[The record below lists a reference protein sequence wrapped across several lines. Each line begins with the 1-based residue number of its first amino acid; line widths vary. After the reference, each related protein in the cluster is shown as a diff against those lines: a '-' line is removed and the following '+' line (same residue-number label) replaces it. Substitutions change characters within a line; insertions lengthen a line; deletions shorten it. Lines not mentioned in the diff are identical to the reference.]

1 MAENVLRFDFLA
13 RDRASATMEHIG
25 KESDGLASKVGK
37 FGKVAA
43 LAIGGAAVGG
53 VLALGK
59 AFKDGVAAAD
69 YYTNVSLKTAAV
81 IKSTGNQAGISV
93 KGVQTLAA
101 SLESLGT
108 TDEELIINSQN
119 VLATFTSIRNVGKN
133 RIFDEA
139 TKSALDMSVALG
151 TNLQGASIQVGKAL
165 NDPIKGVSALSKV
178 GVSFTQGQKDQI
190 KAMVASGHTMDAQ
203 KLILKELNK
212 EFGGAAKAAG
222 SGFGGAVFRAKD
234 AIGDLQRDISMK
246 ALPALTSIA
255 DWVTNT
261 GVPKLKEFTDWMGKT
276 GIPRFVSG
284 MTKARDAAEK
294 VWDKFDFS
302 GVADKIQDQ
311 AKDWGGLIMLGVSV
325 GLQTG
330 DWAELGR
337 ILGGGLQKALGGL
350 GAASGGIVK
359 AVAGVFGD
367 IDWEVLGESVGK
379 TAFPFIVGFS
389 ATLFDGLFKVAK
401 EHPLNTALLIAS
413 IIPVGKLFSAFG
425 PARALLE
432 HLPFGTWIAKAFD
445 HSAAPAFDAI
455 WNFIKFLGRGIAIGF
470 REIFPAA
477 ERSLGK
483 IITDLVDTFKIK
495 GLYAADGARDFVWS
509 LAKGI
514 GRGIGRVVLSIANVV
529 LRMTRPFRNADT
541 WLIGA
546 GRDVLAGLIHGVI
559 DRISTVGRAAI
570 RVGTAITRP
579 FAKAGSWLFQ
589 SGRQLLAG
597 LRNGMFDGVQAAGS
611 WAASVGGK
619 IVRAV
624 KNFFGIHSPSKVFGG
639 IGTNLIQSLFGKM
652 VDHNPVQAITKIFGG
667 MPQALGALV
676 DKSLVSIDNLPGKA
690 MNALSG
696 LGGKFSNIFG
706 GGNGGGAVR
715 LGGVSDAE
723 RWIIMHES
731 GGRTNA
737 RNPTSTAF
745 GLGQLLIANR
755 QHYGKILGVSA
766 NTTDYGSQ
774 LKMFRMYVRDRYGNA
789 ENAER
794 FWKAHHWYDA
804 GGMATGVGY
813 MAKNTLRPERVLS
826 PGQTV
831 AFDRLTRVLD
841 RRSSAVGSAG
851 AGTDIDYAK
860 LGDHVARAFTRAGVQ
875 IKMDGK
881 AVGKIIGKDADL
893 LSRAG

>member
-1 MAENVLRFDFLA
+1 
-13 RDRASATMEHIG
+13 MEHIG

-81 IKSTGNQAGISV
+81 IKSTGNQAHISV

-101 SLESLGT
+101 NLESLGT

-119 VLATFTSIRNVGKN
+119 VLATFTSIRNVGKD

-178 GVSFTQGQKDQI
+178 GVSFTQDQKDVI
-190 KAMVASGHTMDAQ
+190 KSLVTTGKTAEAQ
-203 KLILKELNK
+203 KVILKELNK

-222 SGFGGAVFRAKD
+222 SGFSGAVFRAKD

-246 ALPALTSIA
+246 ALPALTKIA
-255 DWVTNT
+255 DWVTDE
-261 GVPKLKEFTDWMGKT
+261 GVPKLKMFTDWMGST
-276 GIPRFVSG
+276 GVPRLVKGF
-284 MTKARDAAEK
+284 TDARKSAEK
-294 VWDKFDFS
+294 IWNKFDFS
-302 GVADKIQDQ
+302 GVADHITDQ
-311 AKDWGGLIMLGVSV
+311 AKDWGGLIMLGVQV
-325 GLQTG
+325 GLQSG
-330 DWAELGR
+330 DWSELGR

-350 GAASGGIVK
+350 GDAAGGLGGMVVK
-359 AVAGVFGD
+359 VFGQ
-367 IDWEVLGESVGK
+367 IDWEILGESVGK

-389 ATLFDGLFKVAK
+389 ATLFEGFFKVAK

-432 HLPFGTWIAKAFD
+432 KLPFGTWIAKAFD
-445 HSAAPAFDAI
+445 HSAAPAFDGI
-455 WNFIKFLGRGIAIGF
+455 WNFIKFIGRGIQAGF
-470 REIFPAA
+470 REVFPAV
-477 ERSLGK
+477 ERNLGRV
-483 IITDLVDTFKIK
+483 ITDVIDTLKIK
-495 GLYAADGARDFVWS
+495 GLYIIDAARDFIEGI
-509 LAKGI
+509 AKGV
-514 GRGIGRVVLSIANVV
+514 GRGLGRVVASISRVITAM
-529 LRMTRPFRNADT
+529 LKPFGDAGT
-541 WLIGA
+541 WLLRS
-546 GRDVLAGLIHGVI
+546 GRDVAAGLIRGITNMIVP
-559 DRISTVGRAAI
+559 VGRAAA
-570 RVGTAITRP
+570 RVGRAIVSP
-579 FAKAGSWLFQ
+579 FMKAGSWLYQ

-597 LRNGMFDGVQAAGS
+597 LRDGMLNGVQGAGS
-611 WAASVGGK
+611 WVANIGGK

-624 KNFFGIHSPSKVFGG
+624 KNFFGIHSPSRVFGA

-652 VDHNPVQAITKIFGG
+652 VDHNPIQAVTKIFGG

-676 DKSLVSIDNLPGKA
+676 DKSLVSIGNLPDKA
-690 MNALSG
+690 MTALTG
-696 LGGKFSNIFG
+696 LGGKFASLFG

-715 LGGVSDAE
+715 LGGVSAAE
-723 RWIIMHES
+723 RWVIMHES
-731 GGRTNA
+731 GGRTTA
-737 RNPTSTAF
+737 KNPTSTAF

-755 QHYGKILGVSA
+755 EHYGKILGVSA
-766 NTTDYGSQ
+766 NTTDYGAQ

-789 ENAER
+789 ENAQR
-794 FWKAHHWYDA
+794 FWKAHHWYDS
-804 GGMATGVGY
+804 GGVATGTGY

-841 RRSSAVGSAG
+841 RRTTSVGSAG

-875 IKMDGK
+875 IKMDGR
-881 AVGKIIGKDADL
+881 AVGRVIGKDSDL